1 MELSEYKEKK
11 YANHSLYF
19 PYTHIK
25 NENADNLISGNK
37 LMSRLTE
44 RIMNAKTSI

>member
-1 MELSEYKEKK
+1 MELSEYKEK
-11 YANHSLYF
+11 NMLIISIYF

-25 NENADNLISGNK
+25 NENAENLISGNK